1 MANPADEEIK
11 GLINQEDESFDE
23 SVEKSVRNE
32 NRKLYA
38 LIFIVVFGIVAVL
51 LVGCMLNIYESAS
64 RVNEYFGYAVG
75 IVEIIL
81 LILLLG
87 VPSIKIFFLPYYSV
101 NKKGRQ
107 TAIQRAN
114 NNRVAK
120 KVAWNL
126 VDYHTANKGYLTQ
139 ENLDMLSDA
148 LDSGKN
154 INVHNALKNV
164 YDTDVNKKV
173 RSIILKNSC
182 RAFCYTAISQNDK
195 IDSISVLLI
204 NIKMIKSIL
213 YAYGT
218 RPSFYK
224 LIKIYTR
231 VLINSLVAYGMQNV
245 SVSNILTKFVKASAN
260 IIPALGTLI
269 DSAVQG
275 ATSSILTLIV
285 GYKTKAYVYEEFK
298 IVRNDELEYNKELFK
313 DPDLAMA
320 INEYNNS
327 KSIMQERASNAKKTI
342 DDGKKNSKNVAT
354 AVVTDA
360 VPDSVDTPAKKVMEK
375 REEKE
380 ARLADSDLELLMSTG
395 SRISD
400 NSKRKKALEGEPEKA
415 EKPKRKNTWAI
426 SKRKKELPEYTEGEV
441 AADVAPIE
449 EKPDDKSK
457 NKNSVIGA
465 IEPDDEIEVKEKGRK
480 RRKK

>member
-1 MANPADEEIK
+1 MANPSDEEIK

-51 LVGCMLNIYESAS
+51 LIGCMLNIYQAAS
-64 RVNEYFGYAVG
+64 SVNEYFGYAVG
-75 IVEIIL
+75 IVELIL
-81 LILLLG
+81 FVLLLG
-87 VPSIKIFFLPYYSV
+87 IPSIKIFFLPYYSV

-107 TAIQRAN
+107 TAVQRAN

-120 KVAWNL
+120 RVASNL
-126 VDYHTANKGYLTQ
+126 VEYHAENKGYLSP
-139 ENLDMLSDA
+139 ENIELLSDA
-148 LDSGKN
+148 LASGKN
-154 INVHNALKNV
+154 INVHNALKNA

-285 GYKTKAYVYEEFK
+285 GYKTKSYVYEEFK
-298 IVRNDELEYNKELFK
+298 LVRNDELEYNKELFK
-313 DPDLAMA
+313 DPDLAIA

-327 KSIMQERASNAKKTI
+327 KSIMQEKAQNAKKTI
-342 DDGKKNSKNVAT
+342 DDGKKSSKNMVT
-354 AVVTDA
+354 SVVTDSI
-360 VPDSVDTPAKKVMEK
+360 PESINTPAKKVLEK

-380 ARLADSDLELLMSTG
+380 ARLADSDLDILMNTG
-395 SRISD
+395 SRMAD
-400 NSKRKKALEGEPEKA
+400 NSRRKKALKGEPEKT

-426 SKRKKELPEYTEGEV
+426 SKRKKETPAYSEEA
-441 AADVAPIE
+441 AADIIPS
-449 EKPDDKSK
+449 D
-457 NKNSVIGA
+457 
-465 IEPDDEIEVKEKGRK
+465 EPSTKTRDHSSDITPREPEDEIEEEKGK
-480 RRKK
+480 KRKKNKR